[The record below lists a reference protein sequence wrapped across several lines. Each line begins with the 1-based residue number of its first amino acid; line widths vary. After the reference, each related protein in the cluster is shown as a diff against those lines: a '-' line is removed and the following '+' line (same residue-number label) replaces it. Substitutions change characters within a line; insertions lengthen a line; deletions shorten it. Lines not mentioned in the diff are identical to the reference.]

1 MMSLLS
7 TNNSEKKKKKGKT
20 AEAESP
26 AISCAHTTNPHNQS
40 PIILHKP
47 WDSLFKGSPGSEIFH
62 FQG

>member
-7 TNNSEKKKKKGKT
+7 TNNSKKKKGKT

-26 AISCAHTTNPHNQS
+26 AISCAHTTNPHSQG
-40 PIILHKP
+40 PIILHKQ
-47 WDSLFKGSPGSEIFH
+47 WDSLFKGSPGLEIFH